1 MAKAKFIKLDPDQVA
16 GNTSADKI
24 ATIACEPTFK
34 ASLTAQ
40 LYAPAL
46 GQELDTV
53 AMHSKT
59 AELAY
64 YAKNEGLGEIEVML
78 AAQAYALDSIFH
90 YAAGRAK
97 SNMGQYP
104 QAADMYLRLAL
115 KAQTQCRSTA
125 ETLSA
130 IKNPRAYIRQTN
142 IAQNQQINN
151 SENFTYQTNE
161 LLSEQNH
168 ATLDFGGKSA
178 SGRTDSAMAALEAIN
193 GGEDKGR
200 SGR

>member
-1 MAKAKFIKLDPDQVA
+1 MMAKAKKIRVEPEADNTKAKVA
-16 GNTSADKI
+16 

-34 ASLTAQ
+34 AALTAQ

-64 YAKNEGLGEIEVML
+64 NAKNEDLGEIEVMM
-78 AAQAYALDSIFH
+78 AAQIYALDSIFH
-90 YAAGRAK
+90 YTAGRAK
-97 SNMGQYP
+97 ANMGQYP
-104 QAADMYLRLAL
+104 HAADMYMRLAL

-151 SENFTYQTNE
+151 SENFTDQTNE

-178 SGRTDSAMAALEAIN
+178 SGRTNSALAALEAIN
-193 GGEDKGR
+193 GGKDC
-200 SGR
+200 

>member
-1 MAKAKFIKLDPDQVA
+1 MAKAKKIRVEPEADNTKAKVA
-16 GNTSADKI
+16 

-34 ASLTAQ
+34 AALTAQ

-64 YAKNEGLGEIEVML
+64 NAKNEGLGEIEVMM
-78 AAQAYALDSIFH
+78 AAQIYALDSIFH
-90 YAAGRAK
+90 YTAGRAK

-104 QAADMYLRLAL
+104 HAADMYMRLAL

-142 IAQNQQINN
+142 IAQNQQVNN
-151 SENFTYQTNE
+151 SGNFSDQTNE
-161 LLSEQNH
+161 LLSEKNH

-178 SGRTDSAMAALEAIN
+178 SGRTNSALAALEAIN
-193 GGEDKGR
+193 GGEGR
-200 SGR
+200 GRQKC

>member
-1 MAKAKFIKLDPDQVA
+1 MMAKAKKIRVEPEADNTKSKVA
-16 GNTSADKI
+16 

-34 ASLTAQ
+34 AALTAQ
-40 LYAPAL
+40 LYAPAP

-64 YAKNEGLGEIEVML
+64 YAKNEGLGEIEVMM
-78 AAQAYALDSIFH
+78 AAQIYALDSIFH
-90 YAAGRAK
+90 YTAGRAK
-97 SNMGQYP
+97 ANMGQYP
-104 QAADMYLRLAL
+104 HAADMYMRLAL

-142 IAQNQQINN
+142 IAQNQQVNN
-151 SENFTYQTNE
+151 SGNFSDQANE
-161 LLSEQNH
+161 LLSEQKH
-168 ATLDFGGKSA
+168 ETLDFGGKSA
-178 SGRTDSAMAALEAIN
+178 SGRTNSALAALEAIS
-193 GGEDKGR
+193 GGKDC
-200 SGR
+200 

>member
-1 MAKAKFIKLDPDQVA
+1 MMAKAKKNRVEPEADNTKSKVA
-16 GNTSADKI
+16 

-34 ASLTAQ
+34 AALTAQ

-64 YAKNEGLGEIEVML
+64 NAKNEGLGEIEVMM
-78 AAQAYALDSIFH
+78 AAQIYALDSIFH
-90 YAAGRAK
+90 YTAGRAK
-97 SNMGQYP
+97 ANMGQYP
-104 QAADMYLRLAL
+104 HAADMYMRLAL

-130 IKNPRAYIRQTN
+130 IKHPRAYIRQTN

-151 SENFTYQTNE
+151 SENFTDQPNE

-178 SGRTDSAMAALEAIN
+178 SGRTNSGMAALEAIN
-193 GGEDKGR
+193 GGKDR
-200 SGR
+200 

>member
-1 MAKAKFIKLDPDQVA
+1 MMAKAKKIKVDPDADNTKAKVA
-16 GNTSADKI
+16 

-34 ASLTAQ
+34 AALTAQ

-64 YAKNEGLGEIEVML
+64 NAKNDGLGEIEVMM
-78 AAQAYALDSIFH
+78 AAQIYALDSIFH
-90 YAAGRAK
+90 YTAGRAK
-97 SNMGQYP
+97 ANMGQYP
-104 QAADMYLRLAL
+104 HAADMYMRLAL

-151 SENFTYQTNE
+151 SENFTDQTNE

-178 SGRTDSAMAALEAIN
+178 SGRTNSTLAALEAIN
-193 GGEDKGR
+193 GGEGR
-200 SGR
+200 GRQKC

>member
-1 MAKAKFIKLDPDQVA
+1 MAKAKKIRVEPEADNTKAKVA
-16 GNTSADKI
+16 

-34 ASLTAQ
+34 AALTAQ

-64 YAKNEGLGEIEVML
+64 YAKNEGLGEIEVMM
-78 AAQAYALDSIFH
+78 AAQIFALDSIFH
-90 YAAGRAK
+90 YTAGRAK
-97 SNMGQYP
+97 ANMGQHP
-104 QAADMYLRLAL
+104 HAAEMYMRLAL

-151 SENFTYQTNE
+151 SENFTDQTTE

-178 SGRTDSAMAALEAIN
+178 SGRTNSTLAALEAIN
-193 GGEDKGR
+193 GGEGR
-200 SGR
+200 GRQKC

>member
-1 MAKAKFIKLDPDQVA
+1 MAKAKKIQVDQDADNTKAKVA
-16 GNTSADKI
+16 

-34 ASLTAQ
+34 AALTAQ
-40 LYAPAL
+40 LYAPAFT
-46 GQELDTV
+46 QELDIGAV
-53 AMHSKT
+53 HART
-59 AELAY
+59 AELSY
-64 YAKNEGLGEIEVML
+64 NAKNEGLGEIEVMM
-78 AAQAYALDSIFH
+78 AAQIYALDSIFH
-90 YAAGRAK
+90 YTAGRAK
-97 SNMGQYP
+97 ANMGQYP
-104 QAADMYLRLAL
+104 HAADMYMRLAL

-151 SENFTYQTNE
+151 SENFTDQTNE

-178 SGRTDSAMAALEAIN
+178 SGRTNSTLAALEAIN
-193 GGEDKGR
+193 GGEGR
-200 SGR
+200 GRQKC

>member
-1 MAKAKFIKLDPDQVA
+1 MMAKAKKIRVEPEDDNTKAKVA
-16 GNTSADKI
+16 

-34 ASLTAQ
+34 AALTAQ

-46 GQELDTV
+46 EQELDTV

-64 YAKNEGLGEIEVML
+64 NAKNEGLGEIEVMM
-78 AAQAYALDSIFH
+78 AAQIYALDSIFH
-90 YAAGRAK
+90 YTAGRAK
-97 SNMGQYP
+97 ANMGQYP
-104 QAADMYLRLAL
+104 HAADMYMRLAL

-151 SENFTYQTNE
+151 SENFTDQTTE

-178 SGRTDSAMAALEAIN
+178 SGRTNSTLAALEAIN
-193 GGEDKGR
+193 GGEGR
-200 SGR
+200 GRQKC

>member
-1 MAKAKFIKLDPDQVA
+1 MMAKAKKIRVEPEADNTKSKVA
-16 GNTSADKI
+16 

-34 ASLTAQ
+34 AALTAQ

-46 GQELDTV
+46 GKELDTV

-59 AELAY
+59 AELAD

-78 AAQAYALDSIFH
+78 VAQAYALDSIFH

-97 SNMGQYP
+97 SNMGQHP
-104 QAADMYLRLAL
+104 HAAEMYMRLAL

-142 IAQNQQINN
+142 IAQNQQVNN
-151 SENFTYQTNE
+151 SGNFSDQANE
-161 LLSEQNH
+161 LLSEQKH
-168 ATLDFGGKSA
+168 ETLDFGGKSA
-178 SGRTDSAMAALEAIN
+178 SGRTNSALAALEAID
-193 GGEDKGR
+193 GCEDKGR

>member
-1 MAKAKFIKLDPDQVA
+1 MMAKAKKIRVGPEAD
-16 GNTSADKI
+16 NTKSKEA

-34 ASLTAQ
+34 AALTAQ
-40 LYAPAL
+40 LYAPAFT
-46 GQELDTV
+46 QELDIGAV
-53 AMHSKT
+53 HART
-59 AELAY
+59 AELSY
-64 YAKNEGLGEIEVML
+64 NAKNEGLGEIEVML
-78 AAQAYALDSIFH
+78 ASQAYALDSIFH
-90 YAAGRAK
+90 YTAGRAK
-97 SNMGQYP
+97 ANMGQYP
-104 QAADMYLRLAL
+104 HAADMYMRLAL

-151 SENFTYQTNE
+151 SENFTDQTNE

-178 SGRTDSAMAALEAIN
+178 SGRTNSALAALEAIN
-193 GGEDKGR
+193 GGKDC
-200 SGR
+200 

>member
-1 MAKAKFIKLDPDQVA
+1 MMAKAKKNRVEPEADNTKSKVA
-16 GNTSADKI
+16 

-34 ASLTAQ
+34 AALTAQ

-64 YAKNEGLGEIEVML
+64 NAKNEGLGEIEVMM
-78 AAQAYALDSIFH
+78 AAQIYALDSIFH
-90 YAAGRAK
+90 YTAGRAK
-97 SNMGQYP
+97 ANMGQYP
-104 QAADMYLRLAL
+104 HAADMYMRLAL

-151 SENFTYQTNE
+151 SENFTDQTNE

-178 SGRTDSAMAALEAIN
+178 SGRTNSTLAALEAIN
-193 GGEDKGR
+193 GGEGR
-200 SGR
+200 GRQKC

>member
-1 MAKAKFIKLDPDQVA
+1 
-16 GNTSADKI
+16 
-24 ATIACEPTFK
+24 
-34 ASLTAQ
+34 
-40 LYAPAL
+40 
-46 GQELDTV
+46 
-53 AMHSKT
+53 MHSKT

-104 QAADMYLRLAL
+104 HAADMYMRLAL

-151 SENFTYQTNE
+151 SENFTDQTNE

-178 SGRTDSAMAALEAIN
+178 SGRTNSEMAALEAIN
-193 GGEDKGR
+193 RCDNKGR
-200 SGR
+200 SGC

>member
-1 MAKAKFIKLDPDQVA
+1 MMAKAKKNRVEPEADNTKSKVA
-16 GNTSADKI
+16 

-34 ASLTAQ
+34 AALTAQ

-64 YAKNEGLGEIEVML
+64 NAKNEGLGEIEVMM
-78 AAQAYALDSIFH
+78 AAQIYALDSIFH
-90 YAAGRAK
+90 YTAGRAK
-97 SNMGQYP
+97 ANMGQYP
-104 QAADMYLRLAL
+104 HAADMYMRLAL

-142 IAQNQQINN
+142 IAQNQQVNN
-151 SENFTYQTNE
+151 SGNFSDQANE
-161 LLSEQNH
+161 LLSEQKH
-168 ATLDFGGKSA
+168 ETLDFGGKSA
-178 SGRTDSAMAALEAIN
+178 SGRTDSAMAALEAIS
-193 GGEDKGR
+193 GGKDC
-200 SGR
+200 

>member
-1 MAKAKFIKLDPDQVA
+1 MAKAKFIKLDPDKVA
-16 GNTSADKI
+16 GKTSADKI

-34 ASLTAQ
+34 ASLTAK
-40 LYAPAL
+40 LYAPSL
-46 GQELDTV
+46 GQKLDTV

-78 AAQAYALDSIFH
+78 AAQAYALDSIFQ
-90 YAAGRAK
+90 YTAGRAK
-97 SNMGQYP
+97 ANMGQHLH
-104 QAADMYLRLAL
+104 AADMYLRLAL
-115 KAQTQCRSTA
+115 KAQMQCRSTA
-125 ETLSA
+125 ETLST

-142 IAQNQQINN
+142 IAQNQQVNN
-151 SENFTYQTNE
+151 SGNFTDRTNK

-178 SGRTDSAMAALEAIN
+178 AGRTDPAMAALEAVN
-193 GGEDKGR
+193 GCADK
-200 SGR
+200 